1 MIQHPIELYY
11 HIVFSRIFFMQN
23 KYNIALLLRELTF
36 RIGFI
41 KVL

>member
-11 HIVFSRIFFMQN
+11 DIAFSRIFYAN
-23 KYNIALLLRELTF
+23 EYGITLLLGEITF
-36 RIGFI
+36 KIDFI

>member
-11 HIVFSRIFFMQN
+11 DIAFSRIFCK
-23 KYNIALLLRELTF
+23 KYNIALLLGELTY
-36 RIGFI
+36 RIDFI